1 MPMTELRQTETN
13 AADDSAGRVF
23 GLDGNLYLPVLLT
36 VLGSLATFALL
47 GYLLQVPWTVAGVI
61 TVGPVLAVVGWA
73 VFLRQGKPA
82 GYDRD
87 TLEHWMGGAHFG
99 KAPGNQEGLA
109 E

>member
-1 MPMTELRQTETN
+1 MTELRQTDTN

-36 VLGSLATFALL
+36 VLGSLAAFALL
-47 GYLLQVPWTVAGVI
+47 GYLLHVPWSVAGAI
-61 TVGPVLAVVGWA
+61 TGGPVIVVVCWA

-82 GYDRD
+82 GHDRD
-87 TLEHWMGGAHFG
+87 FVEGLVGGSDFG
-99 KAPGNQEGLA
+99 KAAGNQEGLA

>member
-1 MPMTELRQTETN
+1 MTELRQTDTN

-47 GYLLQVPWTVAGVI
+47 GYLLQVPWTVAGLL
-61 TVGPVLAVVGWA
+61 TAGPVLAVLGWA

-87 TLEHWMGGAHFG
+87 YLDHLAGGAHFG
-99 KAPGNQEGLA
+99 KAPGNQEGLV